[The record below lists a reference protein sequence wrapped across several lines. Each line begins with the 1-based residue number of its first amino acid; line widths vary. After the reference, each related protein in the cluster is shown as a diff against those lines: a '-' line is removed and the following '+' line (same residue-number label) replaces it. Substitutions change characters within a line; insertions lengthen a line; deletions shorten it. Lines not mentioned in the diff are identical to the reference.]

1 MRPPLHFGRVLAGC
15 RLMTSDGEFFLSSAR
30 DPDGVRLDRPFAEVR
45 ELEDHFV
52 AVRGTRAGQVIF
64 GCTLEEVAPPLSSFV
79 LSKLI
84 EADQGIR
91 ERVLAIAREAR
102 DELTGIP
109 AAVPVDEL
117 GLEVLPSGPRPLCVI
132 DIGHSARAPGACG
145 MLDGR
150 KICEFAFNRGLAER
164 IRGKVKQAEIVITS
178 RDDPP
183 SGYRAL
189 PAKINALNPNFAI
202 SLHANG
208 DDGSGTARGTE
219 VLYWHGSAE
228 GRKLAALLLARLLA
242 ALGLPDRGLRPRTAT
257 QRGGSL
263 LREVRVPMVIGE
275 PFFITHPEDLR
286 IGNRKIDALAA
297 AYAAAIDA
305 YAGRLSHPPT
315 RAVRATITPSAL
327 APRSAP
333 FEFVAEGLTKKGF
346 LRRNAGE
353 LGRLI
358 GAVNTWLERQHG
370 GGFKPLTRHDVWV
383 LVHCEAGLRGDQ
395 VDPGHRH
402 SAGERGLLPL
412 PGNIRDWNGGKAP
425 RWDRPMPLARNLEHF
440 CLYLGQLKNKPVA
453 TAGKRRLYRD
463 LFLEAGISG
472 NPAREAM
479 LLAGVVHGYFYR
491 GTYRDGK
498 VPLSRLL
505 DGYRNGRRL
514 SEMMAETSY
523 VHAGSP
529 LMVGRE
535 KNIREALSEF
545 SNMA

>member
-15 RLMTSDGEFFLSSAR
+15 RLKTSDGEFFLSSAR
-30 DPDGVRLDRPFAEVR
+30 EPAGDWLARPFAAVR

-52 AVRGTRAGQVIF
+52 AIRGIREGEVIF

-84 EADQGIR
+84 DADQGIR

-102 DELTGIP
+102 DEQSGIP
-109 AAVPVDEL
+109 VAVPVEEL
-117 GLEVLPSGPRPLCVI
+117 GLAVRPSGPRPLCVL
-132 DIGHSARAPGACG
+132 DIGHSPRAPGACG
-145 MLDGR
+145 MLGGR
-150 KICEFAFNRGLAER
+150 KVCEFAFNARLAER
-164 IRGKVKQAEIVITS
+164 ILGKVNEAEVVITS
-178 RDDPP
+178 RDDKPC
-183 SGYRAL
+183 GYRAL
-189 PAKINALNPNFAI
+189 PAKINALDPNFAI

-208 DDGSGTARGTE
+208 DDGGGTARGTE

-228 GRKLAALLLARLLA
+228 GRKLAALLLGRLLA

-263 LREVRVPMVIGE
+263 LRDVRVPMVIGE

-286 IGNRKIDALAA
+286 IGSRRIDALAA

-305 YAGRLSHPPT
+305 YSGSLSHPPGKT
-315 RAVRATITPSAL
+315 PRARVTPGDV
-327 APRSAP
+327 APNSAP
-333 FEFVAEGLTKKGF
+333 FEFVSEGLTKGRF
-346 LRRNAGE
+346 LQRNSAE
-353 LGRLI
+353 LGRLA
-358 GAVNTWLERQHG
+358 GAVNAWLERQHG
-370 GGFKPLTRHDVWV
+370 GGYKPLTRHDVAV
-383 LVHCEAGLRGDQ
+383 LIHCEAGLRGGK

-412 PGNIRDWNGGKAP
+412 PRNVRDWNGGTAP

-440 CLYLGQLKNKPVA
+440 LLYLGQLKNKPAA
-453 TAGKRRLYRD
+453 TVGKRRLYRD
-463 LFLEAGISG
+463 LFLEPGISG
-472 NPAREAM
+472 DPAREAA

-505 DGYRNGRRL
+505 DGYRSGLRL
-514 SEMMAETSY
+514 SEMMAGTCY

-529 LMVGRE
+529 LMAGRE
-535 KNIREALSEF
+535 ENIREALSGF
-545 SNMA
+545 